1 MKHLASSIAALVLGF
16 IFGLGLIVSGMV
28 DPANV
33 KRFLDVTGQTY
44 GAWRP
49 QLLAVL
55 GAGMMVTTMI
65 YLVAKRRKHPLVE
78 AGFHWPHATAIDRQL
93 TVGSALF
100 GAGWALAGYCPGP
113 ALVAVGSFSSNALIF
128 VVAMAA
134 GGFLQHILQHKLAA
148 H

>member
-1 MKHLASSIAALVLGF
+1 MKHLTASIAALVLGF
-16 IFGLGLIVSGMV
+16 IFGLGLLVSGMV

-33 KRFLDVTGQTY
+33 NGFLDVTGRTY

-55 GAGMMVTTMI
+55 GVGMMVTTVI
-65 YLVAKRRKHPLVE
+65 YLLAKRRKHPLVE
-78 AGFHWPHATAIDRQL
+78 PGFHWPHATAIDPQL
-93 TVGSALF
+93 ILGSALF

-113 ALVAVGSFSSNALIF
+113 ALVAVGSFSSNAVIF

-148 H
+148 R

>member
-1 MKHLASSIAALVLGF
+1 MKHVASSVAALVLGF
-16 IFGLGLIVSGMV
+16 TFGLGLIVSGMV

-33 KRFLDVTGQTY
+33 KGFLDVTGQTY

-55 GAGMMVTTMI
+55 GAGMMVTTVI
-65 YLVAKRRKHPLVE
+65 YLFAMRRKHPLVE
-78 AGFHWPHATAIDRQL
+78 AGFHWPHATVIDPQL
-93 TVGSALF
+93 LLGSALF
-100 GAGWALAGYCPGP
+100 GAGWAIAGYCPGP
-113 ALVAVGSFSSNALIF
+113 ALVALGSISSDAAIF

-134 GGFLQHILQHKLAA
+134 GGFLQRSLHQKLAA